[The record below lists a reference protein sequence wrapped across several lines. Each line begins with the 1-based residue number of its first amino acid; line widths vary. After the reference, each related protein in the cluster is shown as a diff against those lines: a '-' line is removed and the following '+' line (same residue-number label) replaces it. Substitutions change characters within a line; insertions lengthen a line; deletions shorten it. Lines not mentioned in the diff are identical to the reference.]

1 MAFTLAL
8 PYLGGTNAFT
18 GAQITDDDFTV
29 DLESL
34 HLIWAGGSSGLAM
47 VEARGFATLNL
58 MGRHYS
64 GPRPPPSPAAPPV
77 PPSAPPFSPPPPLA
91 PPAAPPAVAP
101 PPPPCVEAGL
111 TVSEGYFCAVW
122 LGTHVT
128 MSYHL
133 TMTHLKARAPHLSP
147 CPPTHSPPATYL
159 PSPTSPLHLKA
170 RLHCASCDGD
180 GWLALGFAASAG
192 AMPGA
197 TAIVGWSGQ
206 GGGVGTY
213 FLGERDPLEVQLH
226 PAQVR
231 DLTRSPPRSRPTL
244 RPCAPYPPT
253 ARPSDLVLFSRPGG
267 HRGERRGVSRRGAQR
282 CLHRAP

>member
-8 PYLGGTNAFT
+8 PYVGGRNAYT
-18 GAQITDDDFTV
+18 ETQITDDDFTV

-101 PPPPCVEAGL
+101 PPPTCVEAGL

-133 TMTHLKARAPHLSP
+133 TMTHLKARATPLPILHAHHSVAIRHLPPPPHPCSSRHACTARAAMAMAGSP
-147 CPPTHSPPATYL
+147 SASPHRPERCQAPPPSSAGPAR
-159 PSPTSPLHLKA
+159 A
-170 RLHCASCDGD
+170 AA
-180 GWLALGFAASAG
+180 LALTF
-192 AMPGA
+192 
-197 TAIVGWSGQ
+197 
-206 GGGVGTY
+206 
-213 FLGERDPLEVQLH
+213 
-226 PAQVR
+226 
-231 DLTRSPPRSRPTL
+231 
-244 RPCAPYPPT
+244 
-253 ARPSDLVLFSRPGG
+253 
-267 HRGERRGVSRRGAQR
+267 
-282 CLHRAP
+282 

>member
-1 MAFTLAL
+1 MEFTLAL
-8 PYLGGTNAFT
+8 PHVGGTNAFT
-18 GAQITDDDFTV
+18 ETQITDDDFTV

-77 PPSAPPFSPPPPLA
+77 PPSAPPFSPPPPRA
-91 PPAAPPAVAP
+91 PPAAPPAISP

-133 TMTHLKARAPHLSP
+133 TMT
-147 CPPTHSPPATYL
+147 
-159 PSPTSPLHLKA
+159 HLKA

-231 DLTRSPPRSRPTL
+231 DLTRSPPQSRPTP
-244 RPCAPYPPT
+244 RPCAPTPLPP
-253 ARPSDLVLFSRPGG
+253 RPSDLVSISRPGG